1 MTNREK
7 LLQTAE
13 YDMLCRMN
21 AHLRTTVEHYAMAL
35 TQPCIMTALGV
46 KMRSVRCME
55 HKADCGKCIA
65 DWLNEEVTP

>member
-13 YDMLCRMN
+13 YDRLCGLN
-21 AHLRTTVEHYAMAL
+21 ANLRTSKAFA
-35 TQPCIMTALGV
+35 PCIMTALGE
-46 KMRSVRCME
+46 KVRMAQCLE

-65 DWLNEEVTP
+65 DWLNEEVKA

>member
-7 LLQTAE
+7 ILQTAE
-13 YDMLCRMN
+13 YDRLCRMN
-21 AHLRTTVEHYAMAL
+21 ANLRTIKAFA
-35 TQPCIMTALGV
+35 PCIMVALGM

-65 DWLNEEVTP
+65 DWLNEEVDEDAGTD